1 MKIFQNLAKR
11 TEQMTP
17 EKSDNQNKLFE
28 PLLEPILNDKHP
40 LYKLASSINWE
51 TVEKELSC
59 CYSPDMGRPGNATR
73 LMTGLHYLKHA
84 YDESDESVVARWVEN
99 PYWQY
104 FCGYEHMQHEF
115 PIHPT
120 SMVKW
125 RRRVGSDRMEI
136 LLKETF
142 STAVREKYIKPSDA
156 SMIIV
161 DTTVQEKAIAH
172 PTDAKLYFKSIHRL
186 VKLAKERNIKLR
198 QSYVRVSKKAYF
210 NQTKYARACQYKRAA
225 KYTKKLKTI
234 LGRLIRDIK
243 RKAADPDKELALML
257 ERTSRIHS
265 QKRDDSNKLYSLD
278 APEVEC
284 ISKGK
289 TYKRYEFGCKVSI
302 SVTHKNNWI
311 TSSTA
316 VHGNPYDGH
325 TLSETIER
333 SQANTNVAV
342 QEVYVDRGYRGHD
355 YTGDAKIYKR
365 DDRLKILTRTLLN
378 KLKRRSAIEPTIGHL
393 KTDNRMDRNYLKG
406 DEGDRLNAILAGA
419 GYNMRK
425 LIAAFLYALME
436 FIRFLR
442 IQLSEITKG
451 LSASGFIRQN

>member
-1 MKIFQNLAKR
+1 
-11 TEQMTP
+11 MTP
-17 EKSDNQNKLFE
+17 QKSDNHSKLFE
-28 PLLEPILNDKHP
+28 PSLEPILNDKHP

-51 TVEKELSC
+51 AIEKELAS
-59 CYSPDMGRPGNATR
+59 CYSADMGRPGNATR
-73 LMTGLHYLKHA
+73 LMVGLHYLKHA
-84 YDESDESVVARWVEN
+84 YNESDESVLARWVEN

-125 RRRVGSDRMEI
+125 RRRAGSDRMEV
-136 LLKETF
+136 LLKETL
-142 STAVREKYIKPSDA
+142 STAMREKYIKPSDA
-156 SMIIV
+156 SRIIV

-172 PTDAKLYFKSIHRL
+172 PTDARLYLKSIHRL
-186 VKLAKERNIKLR
+186 VKLTKERNIKLR
-198 QSYVRVSKKAYF
+198 QSYVRVSKKAF
-210 NQTKYARACQYKRAA
+210 FRQNKYARACQYKRAA
-225 KYTKKLKTI
+225 KHTKKLRTY

-243 RKAADPDKELALML
+243 RKVADPDKELALML

-265 QKRDDSNKLYSLD
+265 QKRADSDKLYSLD

-289 TYKRYEFGCKVSI
+289 AHKRYEFGCKVSL

-342 QEVYVDRGYRGHD
+342 KEVYVDRGYRGHD
-355 YTGDAKIYKR
+355 YTGQAKIYKR
-365 DDRLKILTRTLLN
+365 DGRLKVLTRNMIN
-378 KLKRRSAIEPTIGHL
+378 KLKRRSAIEPTVAHM
-393 KTDNRMDRNYLKG
+393 KSDNGMNRNYLKG

-425 LIAAFLYALME
+425 LIAAFLHTLIE
-436 FIRFLR
+436 FICFLR
-442 IQLSEITKG
+442 KRLREIAKCLGTLGIIQLNS
-451 LSASGFIRQN
+451 

>member
-1 MKIFQNLAKR
+1 
-11 TEQMTP
+11 MTP
-17 EKSDNQNKLFE
+17 QKTDNQNKLFE

-51 TVEKELSC
+51 TIEKELAC
-59 CYSPDMGRPGNATR
+59 CYSVEMGRPGNATR
-73 LMTGLHYLKHA
+73 LMVGLHYLKHA
-84 YDESDESVVARWVEN
+84 YNESDESVVARWVEN

-125 RRRVGSDRMEI
+125 RRRVGSDRMEV
-136 LLKETF
+136 LLKETL
-142 STAVREKYIKPSDA
+142 STAMRQKYIKPSDT
-156 SMIIV
+156 SRIIV

-172 PTDAKLYFKSIHRL
+172 PTDARLYLKSIHRL
-186 VKLAKERNIKLR
+186 VKLAKQQNISLR
-198 QSYVRVSKKAYF
+198 QSYVRVSKKAF
-210 NQTKYARACQYKRAA
+210 FSQNKYARAGQYKRAA
-225 KYTKKLKTI
+225 KQTKKLRTY

-243 RKAADPDKELALML
+243 RKVTDPDKELALML
-257 ERTSRIHS
+257 ERTSRIYS
-265 QKRDDSNKLYSLD
+265 QKRADSGKLYSLD

-289 TYKRYEFGCKVSI
+289 AHKRYEFGCKVSL

-342 QEVYVDRGYRGHD
+342 KEVYVDRGYRGHD
-355 YTGDAKIYKR
+355 YTGLAKIYKR
-365 DDRLKILTRTLLN
+365 DGRLKVLTRTLIN
-378 KLKRRSAIEPTIGHL
+378 KLKRRSAIEPTVGHL
-393 KTDNRMDRNYLKG
+393 KSDNRMDRNYLKG
-406 DEGDRLNAILAGA
+406 EEGDRLNAILAA
-419 GYNMRK
+419 VGYNMRK
-425 LIAAFLYALME
+425 LIAAFLYALIE
-436 FIRFLR
+436 FIRFLQNR
-442 IQLSEITKG
+442 LCEIAKCLGIPGIIQLNS
-451 LSASGFIRQN
+451 

>member
-1 MKIFQNLAKR
+1 
-11 TEQMTP
+11 MTP
-17 EKSDNQNKLFE
+17 EKTDNKNKLFE
-28 PLLEPILNDKHP
+28 PPLEPILNDKHP
-40 LYKLASSINWE
+40 LYKLASSINWQAIE
-51 TVEKELSC
+51 NELSC
-59 CYSPDMGRPGNATR
+59 CYSADMGRPGNATR
-73 LMTGLHYLKHA
+73 LMVGLHYLKHA
-84 YDESDESVVARWVEN
+84 YDESDESVIARWVEN

-125 RRRVGSDRMEI
+125 RKRVGSERMEVLI
-136 LLKETF
+136 KETL
-142 STAVREKYIKPSDA
+142 STAMREKYIKPSDT
-156 SMIIV
+156 SRIIV

-172 PTDAKLYFKSIHRL
+172 PTDARLYLKSIHRL

-198 QSYVRVSKKAYF
+198 QSYVRVSKKAF
-210 NQTKYARACQYKRAA
+210 FSQNKYARAGQYKRAA
-225 KYTKKLKTI
+225 KHTKKLRTY
-234 LGRLIRDIK
+234 LVRLIRDIK
-243 RKAADPDKELALML
+243 RKVAAPDKELALML

-265 QKRDDSNKLYSLD
+265 QKRSDSNKLYSLD

-289 TYKRYEFGCKVSI
+289 AHKRYEFGCKVSI
-302 SVTHKNNWI
+302 SVTHKNNWV

-325 TLSETIER
+325 TLSETIKH
-333 SQANTNVAV
+333 SQGNTDVAV
-342 QEVYVDRGYRGHD
+342 QEIYVDRGYRGHD
-355 YTGDAKIYKR
+355 YTGEAVIYKQ
-365 DDRLKILTRTLLN
+365 DSKLKRLTRAVKN
-378 KLKRRSAIEPTIGHL
+378 KLKRRSAIEPTIGHI
-393 KTDNRMDRNYLKG
+393 KSDNRMERNYLKG

-436 FIRFLR
+436 LKRFL
-442 IQLSEITKG
+442 Q
-451 LSASGFIRQN
+451 IRMFRNIKSLDMSVLIRLNLQ